1 MKPTEELLEEHTAIR
16 TMLGILES
24 ACQQI
29 DAGQAPNPTD
39 LGKMLEFLKVFADKC
54 HHAKEEQ
61 YLFPAMEQAGVPKEQ
76 GPIGVMLAEHDLGRT
91 FIGSMVKE
99 LDRYTSGEKAVL
111 QKFAREARG
120 YAQLLDQHIEK
131 ENQILFPLADRIL
144 SKEVLEHL
152 STDFER
158 MEVEVI
164 GSGRHEEFHAW
175 LRELKEAYPAQS

>member
-1 MKPTEELLEEHTAIR
+1 MKPTEELLQEHIAIR
-16 TMLGILES
+16 TMLGILEN

-29 DAGQAPNPTD
+29 DAGRAPKSAD
-39 LGKMLEFLKVFADKC
+39 LEKMLEFLRVFADKC

-61 YLFPAMEQAGVPKEQ
+61 YLFPAMERAGVPKEQ

-91 FIGSMVKE
+91 HIRSMMKE
-99 LDRYTSGEKAVL
+99 LERYEEGEKPAL

-144 SKEVLEHL
+144 SGENMEHL
-152 STDFER
+152 SKDFER
-158 MEVEVI
+158 MEVEIV
-164 GSGRHEEFHAW
+164 GAGRHEEFHVW
-175 LRELKEAYPAQS
+175 LRELKQVYSAQS

>member
-1 MKPTEELLEEHTAIR
+1 MKPTEELLQEHTAIR

-29 DAGQAPNPTD
+29 DTGRAPNPAD
-39 LGKMLEFLKVFADKC
+39 LEKMLEFLKVFADKC

-61 YLFPAMEQAGVPKEQ
+61 YLFPAMERAGMPKEQ

-91 FIGSMVKE
+91 HVRSMVKE
-99 LDRYTSGEKAVL
+99 LERYKAGEKTAL

-131 ENQILFPLADRIL
+131 ENQILFPLAERIL
-144 SKEVLEHL
+144 SGEDLEHL

-158 MEVEVI
+158 MEIEVI
-164 GSGRHEEFHAW
+164 GSGRHEMFHAW
-175 LRELKEAYPAQS
+175 LRELKEVYPAQS

>member
-1 MKPTEELLEEHTAIR
+1 MRPTEELLQEHTAIR
-16 TMLGILES
+16 TMLGILEN

-29 DAGQAPNPTD
+29 DAGRSPNPAE
-39 LGKMLEFLKVFADKC
+39 LGKILEFLKVFADKC

-61 YLFPAMEQAGVPKEQ
+61 FLFSALERAGVPKEQ
-76 GPIGVMLAEHDLGRT
+76 GPIGVMLAEHDIGRAY
-91 FIGSMVKE
+91 IGSMVKE
-99 LDRYTSGEKAVL
+99 LERYKGGETTAL
-111 QKFAREARG
+111 RKFAREARG

-144 SKEVLEHL
+144 SREDQGHL
-152 STDFER
+152 SKNFYR

-175 LRELKEAYPAQS
+175 LRELKQIYPVQS